1 MVCELPDPVDGELN
15 LLLADGVVPPRV
27 VVRRI
32 LRKAIKFKQVK
43 IKWLHY
49 KQFAHYVTGKGLSG
63 PATKKRTIFNGKH
76 CFIKFVFIYVGLLP
90 LSHQRSNGKNI
101 DNFFLLTAFKYIF
114 CRFYLFSRDQ
124 LLRMKKLSICSRS
137 NLKI

>member
-63 PATKKRTIFNGKH
+63 PATKNRNNFQRQALFYQS
-76 CFIKFVFIYVGLLP
+76 CIY
-90 LSHQRSNGKNI
+90 
-101 DNFFLLTAFKYIF
+101 
-114 CRFYLFSRDQ
+114 
-124 LLRMKKLSICSRS
+124 ICWSLITQS
-137 NLKI
+137 PEK